1 MVDDGRYPCGVQ
13 TGSCDY
19 KHQMPF
25 LSSLARNRD
34 GSSLAFRYI
43 ADAPTTTTQRL
54 KSMTAGS
61 LPTFFDI
68 SNAFSAAEM
77 DEDNMID
84 QLVACGKKLAFMG
97 DATWDSLYPKQ
108 FDTSLPFPCYN
119 ILDLHTV
126 DDGIN
131 DHLLPLVKNH
141 TAWDVIVTHYLGVDH
156 TGHAHGVQS
165 GAMAEKLRQ
174 MDQNVRS
181 LVELLKEGAYEGG
194 PFDNTL
200 VVVAGD
206 HGQTLTGDHGG
217 GSPEEVDSI
226 FLAVDISR
234 YKSSRIHESLVLDP
248 NLDACRLNCSCGPDS
263 NQCVGDLS
271 QIDAVPTLSALLD
284 IPIPFGNLGK
294 ISPEL
299 WSIGSMR
306 CPQIAGDKASMDAA
320 YNKLLKA
327 NVEQV
332 FKYLGTYASKPGS
345 RFPSGMLD
353 TLKHMHD
360 RINNDTLHQGNDAS
374 MIQQADCM
382 EFLTMGESFARE
394 AWTQF
399 HEGWMVLGATVF
411 ALSVFAQ
418 IYVLFL
424 IGKRLYVSSHAVDS
438 AQASVVWMLNG
449 AHAVGIFSF
458 FFLLSEGTFS
468 LLEYCYV
475 LFLGNCITI
484 MSCYRTFFCLVCRKK
499 YQLHCRI
506 SAICFGYNAVTLS
519 NSWYSSIYIT

>member
-1 MVDDGRYPCGVQ
+1 MVEDGRYPCGVQ
-13 TGSCDY
+13 TGTCDY
-19 KHQMPF
+19 KNQMPF

-34 GSSLAFRYI
+34 GSSIAFRYI

-77 DEDNMID
+77 DEDNIID
-84 QLVACGKKLAFMG
+84 QLVACGKKMAFMG
-97 DATWDSLYPKQ
+97 DATWDSLYPRQ
-108 FDTSLPFPCYN
+108 FDPSLPFPCYN

-131 DHLLPLVKNH
+131 EYLLPLVKNH
-141 TAWDVIVTHYLGVDH
+141 TTWDVIVTHYLGVDH

-165 GAMAEKLRQ
+165 GIMAEKLRQ
-174 MDQNVRS
+174 MDQNMQS
-181 LVELLKEGAYEGG
+181 LVELLAEGAYEGG
-194 PFDNTL
+194 PYDSTL
-200 VVVAGD
+200 LVVAGD

-234 YKSSRIHESLVLDP
+234 YETSSIHDNSSLNP
-248 NLDACRLNCSCGPDS
+248 NLDACRLNCSCGPDN

-294 ISPEL
+294 VSPEL
-299 WSIGSMR
+299 WSIGSLR
-306 CPQIAGDKASMDAA
+306 CPHVAGDKASKDAA
-320 YNKLLKA
+320 YDRLLKA

-332 FKYLGTYASKPGS
+332 FKYLVTYASKPGS

-353 TLKHMHD
+353 RLENMHD
-360 RINNDTLHQGNDAS
+360 RINNDTLYQGNDAN
-374 MIQQADCM
+374 MLRQIDCM
-382 EFLTMGESFARE
+382 EFLSMGESFARE

-399 HEGWMVLGATVF
+399 REGWMVLGAMIF
-411 ALSVFAQ
+411 AMSIFIQ
-418 IYVLFL
+418 FYVLL
-424 IGKRLYVSSHAVDS
+424 MIGKRLTEFSHALDS
-438 AQASVVWMLNG
+438 VQASVVWIMNG
-449 AHAVGIFSF
+449 AHAIGIFSF
-458 FFLLSEGTFS
+458 FFLLREGT
-468 LLEYCYV
+468 
-475 LFLGNCITI
+475 
-484 MSCYRTFFCLVCRKK
+484 
-499 YQLHCRI
+499 
-506 SAICFGYNAVTLS
+506 LS
-519 NSWYSSIYIT
+519 SFA